1 MEKQIIYFVRHA
13 EAVGQE
19 PDAVLTDGGRNDA
32 IRLQPYFDQI
42 QIDQIVASPYTRA
55 LETIIP
61 TAKAQRLPILKDSRL
76 AERVLSTRLLQ
87 DWMSPLKHSFE
98 DLNLKLEG
106 GESSNEATARIRAVL
121 NEVLVSEKNTIL
133 VTHGNLLALLI
144 HSYQHE
150 FGFKEWKTM
159 RNPDVFQ
166 FNAEKEVFIRK
177 SALT

>member
-106 GESSNEATARIRAVL
+106 GESSNEATARIRL
-121 NEVLVSEKNTIL
+121 CTKSFQKKNTIL